1 MRTGCKDIYAIYIS
15 LQNFR
20 ASLALTKHLDTV
32 SPIGEC
38 SSNFHVFYPISFEI
52 WLFENFVLM
61 NQNLFSNRSQNTT
74 FCFVE
79 RRWFLLKISFCV
91 GKYM

>member
-1 MRTGCKDIYAIYIS
+1 MRTGCKDIYASYIS

-32 SPIGEC
+32 SLIGEC
-38 SSNFHVFYPISFEI
+38 SSNFHVFHPISFEI
-52 WLFENFVLM
+52 WLFEKFVLM
-61 NQNLFSNRSQNTT
+61 NQNLLSKRSKNTT

-79 RRWFLLKISFCV
+79 RRWFLSNISFCV
-91 GKYM
+91 GKYV

>member
-1 MRTGCKDIYAIYIS
+1 MRTGCKDISAIYIS

-20 ASLALTKHLDTV
+20 ASLTFTKHLDTV

-38 SSNFHVFYPISFEI
+38 SSNFHVFYSISFEI
-52 WLFENFVLM
+52 WLFKNFVLM
-61 NQNLFSNRSQNTT
+61 NQNLLSNRNQNTT

-91 GKYM
+91 GKNM

>member
-15 LQNFR
+15 LQNLTSERALLSPNTSTLFR
-20 ASLALTKHLDTV
+20 RLENVRH
-32 SPIGEC
+32 
-38 SSNFHVFYPISFEI
+38 FHVFYPISFEI

-74 FCFVE
+74 CCFVE
-79 RRWFLLKISFCV
+79 RRWCLLKI
-91 GKYM
+91 